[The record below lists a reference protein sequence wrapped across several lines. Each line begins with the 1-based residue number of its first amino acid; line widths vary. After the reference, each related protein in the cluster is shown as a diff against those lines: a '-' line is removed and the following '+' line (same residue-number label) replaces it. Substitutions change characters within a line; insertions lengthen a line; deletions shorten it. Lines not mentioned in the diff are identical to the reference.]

1 MPKVTEIK
9 QNLKNK
15 NKVSVFADG
24 EFLCSVTAEAVV
36 KMRIKVGD
44 EIDNQKLSATL
55 FDSDCQIA
63 FTKAVDLVCKSIKTQ
78 SQVQK
83 YLFDKGFSSDVVQKT
98 IEKMKEYRYI
108 DDGEY
113 VKSYVNTYQKQ
124 KGKKRIVFELK
135 QKGVEQEY
143 INLVDDLIDDQKEY
157 ALAIAQKFAKGKEM
171 DLKNLQK
178 LYRHLATKGFDIE
191 TCRYCANILANE
203 VEDYDC

>member
-1 MPKVTEIK
+1 MPKVTDIK

-24 EFLCSVTAEAVV
+24 EFLCSVTAESVV

-44 EIDNQKLSATL
+44 EIDNKKLADTL
-55 FDSDCQIA
+55 FESDCQIA
-63 FTKAVDLVCKSIKTQ
+63 FSKAVANVCKSIKTQ

-83 YLFDKGFSSDVVQKT
+83 YLFDKGFSAEVVQNT
-98 IEKMKEYRYI
+98 ISKMKEYRYV

-113 VKSYVNTYQKQ
+113 VKSYVRTYQQ
-124 KGKKRIVFELK
+124 SKGKKRIVFELK

-171 DLKNLQK
+171 DLKNVQK
-178 LYRHLATKGFDIE
+178 LYRHLATKGFDFE
-191 TCRYCANILANE
+191 TCRFCANYIANG
-203 VEDYDC
+203 VENYDD

>member
-9 QNLKNK
+9 QNVKNK

-44 EIDNQKLSATL
+44 EIDSQKLSATL
-55 FDSDCQIA
+55 FESDCQIA

-83 YLFDKGFSSDVVQKT
+83 YLFDKGFSSEVVQKT

-178 LYRHLATKGFDIE
+178 LYRHLATKGFDFE
-191 TCRYCANILANE
+191 TCRYCANILASG

>member
-9 QNLKNK
+9 QNVKNK

-63 FTKAVDLVCKSIKTQ
+63 FTKAVDLVCKNIKTQ

-83 YLFDKGFSSDVVQKT
+83 YLFDKGFSSEVVQK
-98 IEKMKEYRYI
+98 
-108 DDGEY
+108 
-113 VKSYVNTYQKQ
+113 Q
-124 KGKKRIVFELK
+124 
-135 QKGVEQEY
+135 
-143 INLVDDLIDDQKEY
+143 
-157 ALAIAQKFAKGKEM
+157 
-171 DLKNLQK
+171 
-178 LYRHLATKGFDIE
+178 
-191 TCRYCANILANE
+191 
-203 VEDYDC
+203 